1 MLYDL
6 IILGGGPAG
15 YIAAERAG
23 AAGKSVLLFEKRN
36 LGGVCLNEGCIPT
49 KTLLCSAKLKNHA
62 QDGKKYGVDIPEA
75 VLNHKKAMQRKSK
88 TIKKLVAGIKNKME
102 KYNVEII
109 YESAAIK
116 QKTDEGFAVASG
128 GNDYYGINL
137 LIATGSNPM
146 IVPIEGID
154 EAIETG
160 FVLTNKEVL
169 ELDDAPEKMV
179 IIGGG
184 VIGLEIATY
193 FNSAGTEVTVIEM
206 LDKIGGNID
215 DDISEILKK
224 DCEKAGIK
232 FILEAKVN
240 KIAQGIIY
248 YEKDNEIHQQECDKA
263 LLSVGRKANIKEIG
277 LDNIGVKAD
286 RGIIVD
292 ERMLT
297 NVQGVYAAGDVT
309 ALSMLAHTAYRQA
322 ETAVNNILGKN
333 DVMKYNAIPSVIYTD
348 PEIAGVGMTLKEA
361 QQKGFDAAEQAISM
375 NYSGRYMAENEAG
388 QGIAKIVVDK
398 DTKMLLGVHMIGSY
412 VSEIIYGAGIMIER
426 GMTLDEIKT
435 QIFPHPTV
443 SEIIR
448 EAVFEIEI

>member
-1 MLYDL
+1 MVYDL
-6 IILGGGPAG
+6 IIIGGGPAG

-23 AAGKSVLLFEKRN
+23 AVGKKVILFEKSN

-62 QDGKKYGVDIPEA
+62 QDAKRYGVDISEA

-88 TIKKLVAGIKNKME
+88 TIKKLVAGIKSKME
-102 KYNVEII
+102 KYDVETI
-109 YESAAIK
+109 YSNAVIK
-116 QKTDEGFAVASG
+116 EKTDEGFWVTAD
-128 GNDYYGINL
+128 GNDYIGAKM
-137 LIATGSNPM
+137 LIATGSSPM
-146 IVPIEGID
+146 IVPIDGVA
-154 EAIETG
+154 EAIESG
-160 FVLTNKEVL
+160 FVMTNREVL
-169 ELDDAPEKMV
+169 ELTEIPEKMV

-193 FNSAGTEVTVIEM
+193 FKSAGSEVTVIEM
-206 LDKIGGNID
+206 LNKIGGSID

-224 DCEKAGIK
+224 ECEKSGIK

-240 KIAQGIIY
+240 KIEQGLIS
-248 YEKDNEIHQQECDKA
+248 YEKDGENHAEECDKA

-277 LDNIGVKAD
+277 LEAIEVKTD

-292 ERMLT
+292 ERMKT
-297 NVQGVYAAGDVT
+297 NIDGVYAAGDAT
-309 ALSMLAHTAYRQA
+309 AVSMLAHTAYRQA
-322 ETAVNNILGKN
+322 EVAVNNILGRG
-333 DVMKYNAIPSVIYTD
+333 DVMSYRAVPSVIYTD
-348 PEIAGVGMTLKEA
+348 PEVAGAGLTLKES
-361 QQKGFDAAEQAISM
+361 QQRGIDAVEQAISM

-398 DTKMLLGVHMIGSY
+398 KTKKLIGVHMIGTY
-412 VSEIIYGAGIMIER
+412 ASEIVYGAGIMIEQE
-426 GMTLDEIKT
+426 MTLDEIKK

>member
-1 MLYDL
+1 MVYDL
-6 IILGGGPAG
+6 IIIGGGPAG

-23 AAGKSVLLFEKRN
+23 AAGKKVVLFEKSN

-62 QDGKKYGVDIPEA
+62 QDAKRYGVDVSEA

-88 TIKKLVAGIKNKME
+88 TVKKLVAGIKNKME
-102 KYNVEII
+102 KYNVETV
-109 YESAAIK
+109 YSAAVIK
-116 QKTDEGFAVASG
+116 QKTDEGFIVTAD
-128 GNDYYGINL
+128 GNDYVGVNL
-137 LIATGSNPM
+137 LIATGSSPM
-146 IVPIEGID
+146 IVPIDGVN
-154 EAIETG
+154 EAIESG
-160 FVLTNKEVL
+160 FVLTNREVL
-169 ELDDAPEKMV
+169 ELDEVPGKMV

-193 FNSAGTEVTVIEM
+193 FKSAGTEVTIIEM

-224 DCEKAGIK
+224 ECEKAGIK
-232 FILEAKVN
+232 FILGAKVN
-240 KIAQGIIY
+240 KIEQGLVS
-248 YEKDNEIHQQECDKA
+248 YEKDGGNHTEECDKA

-277 LDNIGVKAD
+277 LDAIGVKSG
-286 RGIIVD
+286 RGITVD
-292 ERMLT
+292 ERMKT
-297 NVQGVYAAGDVT
+297 NIEGVYAAGDAT
-309 ALSMLAHTAYRQA
+309 AVSMLAHTAYRQA
-322 ETAVNNILGKN
+322 EVAVNNILGKD
-333 DVMKYNAIPSVIYTD
+333 DVMSYRAVPSVIYTD
-348 PEIAGVGMTLKEA
+348 PEMAGVGMTLNEA
-361 QQKGFDAAEQAISM
+361 QKKGIDAAEQTMSM

-398 DTKMLLGVHMIGSY
+398 KTKKLVGVHMIGSY
-412 VSEIIYGAGIMIER
+412 ASEIIYGAGIMIEQE
-426 GMTLDEIKT
+426 MTLDEIKT